1 MTEFPA
7 LDQLSFGAPW
17 RLAVLLVIPLVLAIA
32 VMAARRRSRG
42 TVLFTNL
49 ETILR
54 IGGRGGG
61 WKSYLAL
68 VLLALAFAAAG
79 TAFAQPYV
87 SDRSS
92 DHSSTI
98 LLLADVSGSMQA
110 TDVHPSRLAAA
121 VAAMRDF
128 LAAAPPA
135 DAVGLMT
142 FSDATEVL
150 ATPTTDRSRVVSNL
164 KLLEPEGGTALGAAV
179 ESAVR
184 VILTSLAGEGIRGR
198 PGQQLPAAIVIES
211 DGAQDRGMVT
221 PLQGAEAAATAGIPI
236 YGVALGT
243 RHGFITEGEG
253 PLSRS
258 VRVVPDPGVMAL
270 LSRET
275 GGESFS
281 ARTSAQLD
289 SIYRRL
295 ALGINRR
302 AGHRDVSPMFE
313 AAAAILL
320 AAAVG
325 IGIMLGPALP

>member
-1 MTEFPA
+1 MTGLPV
-7 LDQLSFGAPW
+7 LDQFGFGAPW
-17 RLAVLLVIPLVLAIA
+17 RLAVLLVVPVVLALA
-32 VMAARRRSRG
+32 VLAARRRARG
-42 TVLFTNL
+42 SVLFTNL
-49 ETILR
+49 ETFLR
-54 IGGRGGG
+54 IGDRGGG
-61 WKSYLAL
+61 WKRYVPLA
-68 VLLALAFAAAG
+68 LLALAFAAAG
-79 TAFAQPYV
+79 AAFAQPHV
-87 SDRSS
+87 SDRST
-92 DHSSTI
+92 DRSSTI

-121 VAAMRDF
+121 IAAMRGF

-135 DAVGLMT
+135 DRVGLMT

-150 ATPTTDRSRVVSNL
+150 ATPTTDRSRVASNL
-164 KLLEPEGGTALGAAV
+164 GLLEPEGGTALGAAV

-184 VILTSLAGEGIRGR
+184 VILTSLAGEGIQGR
-198 PGQQLPAAIVIES
+198 AGQRLPAAIVIES
-211 DGAQDRGMVT
+211 DGAQDRGTVT

-275 GGESFS
+275 GGQSFS
-281 ARTSAQLD
+281 AGTSAQLD

-295 ALGINRR
+295 AVGIDRR
-302 AGHRDVSPMFE
+302 DGQRDVSPLFE

-320 AAAVG
+320 ASAVG
-325 IGIMLGPALP
+325 IGIMFGPALP